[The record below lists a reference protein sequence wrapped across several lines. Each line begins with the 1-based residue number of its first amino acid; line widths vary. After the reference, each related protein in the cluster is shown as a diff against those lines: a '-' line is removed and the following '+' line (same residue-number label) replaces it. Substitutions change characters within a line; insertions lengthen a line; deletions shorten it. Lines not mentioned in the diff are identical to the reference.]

1 MLELDPDL
9 IALLTTE
16 RRQLLE
22 ENHAHLEQCLSDLYA
37 LCDACSSAQA
47 ADVTHV
53 CSNEKKSACQ
63 GRLNSFF
70 YDFQFLI
77 SNHFEQEEKILG
89 DFLEAEDD
97 NHLRRHQQENERLL
111 QEVRHLVQ
119 ETSALSR
126 QGNVSAAIG
135 KFYALISEKLK
146 QRIRCFNVSLFH
158 TAHCQ
163 H

>member
-9 IALLTTE
+9 IAYLSDE

-22 ENHAHLEQCLSDLYA
+22 QNHAHLKQCLCDLYA
-37 LCDACSSAQA
+37 LCDACSAAQIADSA
-47 ADVTHV
+47 HS
-53 CSNEKKSACQ
+53 CSKEKKSACQ

-77 SNHFEQEEKILG
+77 SKHFEQEEKVLG
-89 DFLEAEDD
+89 DILDAVDD

-135 KFYALISEKLK
+135 KFYALISEKL
-146 QRIRCFNVSLFH
+146 REHMRFFNDSLFH
-158 TAHCQ
+158 TAHCRN
-163 H
+163 